1 MKIFLKSCTF
11 CTDGFKLSTLS
22 NGGWCRLTQT
32 VKNSQR
38 TRQTSEPLR
47 GVTGTPQPQARRLL
61 VRCGALWPRA
71 LFGLPKSAY
80 VPRRA
85 CGSNEPR
92 LACSRYLSPFHE
104 LCTYRFS
111 IFALDLE
118 LAAFIP
124 RRKAFKISSPWHR
137 IGMGRA
143 WARLRLNCMLLQVS
157 ESLFRAPQAHVLQK
171 WCR

>member
-1 MKIFLKSCTF
+1 MKIFLKCCTF

-47 GVTGTPQPQARRLL
+47 GVTGTSQPQARRLL

-80 VPRRA
+80 IPRRA
-85 CGSNEPR
+85 CGSNEPC

-111 IFALDLE
+111 IFSPYPE
-118 LAAFIP
+118 LCPFNP
-124 RRKAFKISSPWHR
+124 RRKAFEISSPWHR
-137 IGMGRA
+137 IGMGPA
-143 WARLRLNCMLLQVS
+143 HACLYLN
-157 ESLFRAPQAHVLQK
+157 
-171 WCR
+171 